1 MQFTIERNEN
11 ITAQRARGEAWSVR
25 DQDDVRV
32 GIVSHSDLGWRVFSA
47 GWGVKVDLNE
57 IHRSRNFAIAAII
70 EAREIASQPGGAL
83 AIDESG
89 LTGHQRAMIDF
100 HRKYAMVTSPER
112 RNFVI
117 WEQFDMSPTQFY
129 SEWNA
134 LIDHPRAVA
143 YDPHVINRHRRLREE
158 RKARRTRVPVTA

>member
-1 MQFTIERNEN
+1 MQFSIERNEN
-11 ITAQRARGEAWSVR
+11 ITPQRARGEAWSVR
-25 DQDDVRV
+25 DQDGNRV
-32 GIVSHSDLGWRVFSA
+32 GIISHSELGWRVFSA
-47 GWGVKVDLNE
+47 GWGVKVDQNE
-57 IHRSRNFAIAAII
+57 VHRARDFAIAAII
-70 EAREIASQPGGAL
+70 DAREIANQPGGAL

-100 HRKYAMVTSPER
+100 HRKYVQVTPER

-134 LIDHPRAVA
+134 LIDHPRALA
-143 YDPHVINRHRRLREE
+143 YDPHVINRHLRLRDQ
-158 RKARRTRVPVTA
+158 RKARRSRVPVTA